1 MRFQLGKHY
10 TRDEIHDVVGGGTEE
25 YLPTKQGRVV
35 CGAFRPDANP
45 DAPMI
50 ILPGFGEKIERT
62 AEIFAKQADAIP
74 VFLKR
79 GPKQWQYVGDFR
91 VKKVSKDTSE
101 IAKQE
106 RRANRQGTV
115 SMVLFLER
123 GSLTSTPSA
132 SAAPTSQ

>member
-1 MRFQLGKHY
+1 MSFQLGKHY

-50 ILPGFGEKIERT
+50 ILPGFGEKIEKT
-62 AEIFAKQADAIP
+62 ARMLEKQAGAVP

-79 GPKQWQYVGDFR
+79 GSKQWQYVGDFR
-91 VKKVSKDTSE
+91 VKNLSTDATE

-106 RRANRQGTV
+106 RRADREGTI

-123 GSLTSTPSA
+123 VL
-132 SAAPTSQ
+132 